1 MHFAD
6 LDQKIAPLLVV
17 EREQSALLRLLCD
30 SQVTHAVRVVAPLEV
45 TEVGRREELVFVA
58 RLVLELFPDEDVLFV
73 QGISFAER
81 LCEGGE
87 KVREL
92 IVAVNVCA
100 VFLHGVLYFQ
110 DSRIFARLGIEHAH
124 AVRLFHGKI
133 DVLKDTLAL
142 ASGTERID
150 RQGHAGTQGDKK

>member
-81 LCEGGE
+81 LCE
-87 KVREL
+87 
-92 IVAVNVCA
+92 AVKRCVN
-100 VFLHGVLYFQ
+100 
-110 DSRIFARLGIEHAH
+110 S
-124 AVRLFHGKI
+124 
-133 DVLKDTLAL
+133 
-142 ASGTERID
+142 
-150 RQGHAGTQGDKK
+150 